1 MKKAYSI
8 AELLV
13 SLMIWVVII
22 VLFAPTLI
30 KKVEKPTQIKV
41 KQEKIKYDY
50 DFSNWFIKHTK
61 FSMIMVAYCDLFLDY
76 LYELW

>member
-13 SLMIWVVII
+13 SLMIWVVVI
-22 VLFAPTLI
+22 VLIAPTLI
-30 KKVEKPTQIKV
+30 KKVEQPTQIKV

-50 DFSNWFIKHTK
+50 NFTN
-61 FSMIMVAYCDLFLDY
+61 
-76 LYELW
+76 

>member
-22 VLFAPTLI
+22 TLIAPTLI
-30 KKVEKPTQIKV
+30 KKVEQPTQIKV

-50 DFSNWFIKHTK
+50 NFSN
-61 FSMIMVAYCDLFLDY
+61 
-76 LYELW
+76 

>member
-13 SLMIWVVII
+13 GLMIWVVII
-22 VLFAPTLI
+22 VLIAPTLI
-30 KKVEKPTQIKV
+30 KKVEQPTQTKV

-50 DFSNWFIKHTK
+50 NFTN
-61 FSMIMVAYCDLFLDY
+61 
-76 LYELW
+76 

>member
-1 MKKAYSI
+1 MKKGYTL

-22 VLFAPTLI
+22 TLIAPTLI

-50 DFSNWFIKHTK
+50 NFSN
-61 FSMIMVAYCDLFLDY
+61 
-76 LYELW
+76 

>member
-50 DFSNWFIKHTK
+50 DFSN
-61 FSMIMVAYCDLFLDY
+61 
-76 LYELW
+76 